1 MLISRPLGNIRRKQ
15 GFPKS
20 GMKPETT
27 RQTADRAEPKDIQ
40 GRITRA
46 FAQPHARDFMS
57 LIAMLMETYGVMNLS
72 KATGIDRV
80 TLWRF
85 MRGDRLPRLDTLQ
98 KILSVLGI
106 KVQFSFE
113 ERMKNFL
120 EYTYWRRQWED
131 GSRSNNTSS
140 HQAGGTAVH
149 QHQTGEKT
157 VP

>member
-1 MLISRPLGNIRRKQ
+1 MPISGSLRNIRRKQ

-20 GMKPETT
+20 GMKPETSIQ
-27 RQTADRAEPKDIQ
+27 RADRAKPKDIQ
-40 GRITRA
+40 GSITRA
-46 FAQPHARDFMS
+46 FAQPQARDFMS
-57 LIAMLMETYGVMNLS
+57 LIAVLMESYGVMNLS
-72 KATGIDRV
+72 KETGIARV

-113 ERMKNFL
+113 DRMRNFL
-120 EYTYWRRQWED
+120 EYSYWRRQWEAE
-131 GSRSNNTSS
+131 SSSNTVR
-140 HQAGGTAVH
+140 HQPGGTAVH

-157 VP
+157 VL